1 MLEAIERFGPW
12 IVGLI
17 FQAGM
22 LYVTIRS
29 MRHDLNGVGRKV
41 RGIQEANEQRY
52 LTVVLVSLMAQVP
65 KENRDVYVA
74 QAKMFL
80 AAGSGR
86 NL

>member
-1 MLEAIERFGPW
+1 MLETLAKFGPW

-17 FQAGM
+17 FQGGM

-29 MRHDLNGVGRKV
+29 MRTDLNGVGRKV

-52 LTVVLVSLMAQVP
+52 LATVLVSLMVHVS
-65 KENRDVYVA
+65 KENRDAYIA
-74 QAKMFL
+74 HAEMFL
-80 AAGSGR
+80 EAGKGR